1 MQPTKAVICISHATG
16 AGGENVGRAVSARL
30 NYHYIDEE
38 IVVRAA
44 ARENVDPQVIEDVE
58 RRQSFMSR
66 LLESLERGAALDAM
80 NPDGLPHPDIV
91 EAALDLTRQDYRD
104 LIREVIAETADRGEV
119 VIVAHAASMALAGH
133 DSLLR
138 ILVTASAETR
148 AERLATAGGLS
159 DAEAAKLVR
168 ETDRARADYFKRF
181 YRISH
186 EEPTHYDLVIN
197 TDALSID
204 QVVDVIVSAA
214 GARGRG

>member
-91 EAALDLTRQDYRD
+91 EAALDLTRQDYRG

-119 VIVAHAASMALAGH
+119 VIVAHAASMALAGR

-186 EEPTHYDLVIN
+186 EGPTHYDLVIN

>member
-91 EAALDLTRQDYRD
+91 EAALDLTRQGQSVSR
-104 LIREVIAETADRGEV
+104 LREA
-119 VIVAHAASMALAGH
+119 
-133 DSLLR
+133 
-138 ILVTASAETR
+138 
-148 AERLATAGGLS
+148 
-159 DAEAAKLVR
+159 
-168 ETDRARADYFKRF
+168 
-181 YRISH
+181 
-186 EEPTHYDLVIN
+186 
-197 TDALSID
+197 
-204 QVVDVIVSAA
+204 
-214 GARGRG
+214 